1 MLAFVLGRKKV
12 GSFKR
17 GQAVKSKIVDCDW
30 NTVLGLAEIRRY
42 QKIRNRSLL
51 GRKLLSILSVV
62 LVVSG
67 LVVISVPVILQS
79 RSAGEQSTMSD
90 RLEETVAGW
99 PYPQAENELKD
110 ARAYNRDLAS
120 HGQYV
125 LGEAKDPFTQTKGSV
140 SDKRYLSMLDAGE
153 GVMGSVDIPRIRVN
167 LPIYHGTSESTLEL
181 GAGHLYGSSLPVGGK
196 GTHAVITGHRGLI
209 KALMFTRLDE
219 LKKGDS
225 FYIKVM
231 GETLGYK
238 VDRVSVIEPS
248 DVSKL
253 KIVEGEDRVTLMTCT
268 PYGVNTHRL
277 LVSGLRAAIPDEIPD
292 ESQVVDPR
300 PIPLSVVS
308 AYVLATLC
316 VPPLFT
322 KGSDSRRHSSGVKS
336 DSAPGRKH

>member
-1 MLAFVLGRKKV
+1 MV
-12 GSFKR
+12 G
-17 GQAVKSKIVDCDW
+17 GA
-30 NTVLGLAEIRRY
+30 VLGLEDVRKAYDARR
-42 QKIRNRSLL
+42 RASFR
-51 GRKLLSILSVV
+51 GRLLSVV
-62 LVVSG
+62 SVALVVSG
-67 LVVISVPVILQS
+67 LVVVSVPVMLQS
-79 RSAGEQSTMSD
+79 RSAGEQSATSD
-90 RLEETVAGW
+90 RLEKTVAGW
-99 PYPQAENELKD
+99 PYPRAENELKE

-140 SDKRYLSMLDAGE
+140 SDKRYLSMLDAGG
-153 GVMGSVDIPRIRVN
+153 GVMGSVDIPRIGVD

-196 GTHAVITGHRGLI
+196 GTHAVITGHRGLV

-219 LKKGDS
+219 LKKGDP

-253 KIVEGEDRVTLMTCT
+253 KIVEDEDRVTLMTCT

-300 PIPLSVVS
+300 PVPLSVVA
-308 AYVLATLC
+308 AYVLAALC
-316 VPPLFT
+316 IPLLFT
-322 KGSDSRRHSSGVKS
+322 RDSDPRRHSSGVKS
-336 DSAPGRKH
+336 DSVPGRKH

>member
-1 MLAFVLGRKKV
+1 MPASSKTIV
-12 GSFKR
+12 R
-17 GQAVKSKIVDCDW
+17 GWGA
-30 NTVLGLAEIRRY
+30 VLGLEDVRKAYDARR
-42 QKIRNRSLL
+42 RASFR
-51 GRKLLSILSVV
+51 GRLLSVV
-62 LVVSG
+62 SVALVVSG
-67 LVVISVPVILQS
+67 LVVVSVPVMLQS
-79 RSAGEQSTMSD
+79 WSAGEQSATSD
-90 RLEETVAGW
+90 RLEETVADW
-99 PYPQAENELKD
+99 PDQRGAENELKE
-110 ARAYNRDLAS
+110 ARAYNRNLAS

-125 LGEAKDPFTQTKGSV
+125 LGEANDPFTQTRGSV

-153 GVMGSVDIPRIRVN
+153 GVMGSVTIPKIGVD

-253 KIVEGEDRVTLMTCT
+253 RIVEDEDRVTLMTCT

-292 ESQVVDPR
+292 ESQVIDPR
-300 PIPLSVVS
+300 PVPLSVVA
-308 AYVLATLC
+308 AYVLAALC
-316 VPPLFT
+316 IPLLFT
-322 KGSDSRRHSSGVKS
+322 RDSDPRRHSSGVKS
-336 DSAPGRKH
+336 DSVLGRKH